1 VAIVLVIVIVA
12 AGLACAVLARG
23 RQDLQRRLGAATEEQ
38 RQADERLAALTAE
51 RDQLRESQEWFS
63 SANARAVAE
72 ADRQRERA
80 DDLERRQREREAAE
94 AAQAAEAAE
103 AATNGTPDAA
113 GAGADDDGVWLLLLT
128 QIARRWGAMV
138 GVPPAGRA
146 VTDGSAADQL
156 REAVARETER
166 LREEVGV
173 DVEVVV
179 APPEDPAA
187 PRLGDNPADR
197 VPALLAAVELLGVLA
212 ASAQQVTV
220 TIGSDLVLV
229 GEGWYDDGELAAVR
243 DRAAAAGAAV
253 GPVVAD
259 EEAERAQVVVRASA
273 EVPAGS

>member
-1 VAIVLVIVIVA
+1 MAIALVIVIVA

-23 RQDLQRRLGAATEEQ
+23 RQDLQRRLGAAGEEQ
-38 RQADERLAALTAE
+38 RRTEERLAAVTAE
-51 RDQLRESQEWFS
+51 RDQLRGSQEWFAA
-63 SANARAVAE
+63 ANTRAVAE

-80 DDLERRQREREAAE
+80 DDLERRQREAEHAAANG
-94 AAQAAEAAE
+94 AA
-103 AATNGTPDAA
+103 DA
-113 GAGADDDGVWLLLLT
+113 GNRDGQADDDGVWLLLLAH
-128 QIARRWGAMV
+128 IARRWGAVV

-146 VTDGSAADQL
+146 VTTGPASDQL

-179 APPEDPAA
+179 AADDPAG

-220 TIGSDLVLV
+220 TIGQELVL
-229 GEGWYDDGELAAVR
+229 EGDGWLDDGELAAVR
-243 DRAAAAGAAV
+243 DRAAAAGAVV
-253 GPVVAD
+253 GPVLVD
-259 EEAERAQVVVRASA
+259 DERAEVVVRSSDDTTAS
-273 EVPAGS
+273 PAVGS